1 MKLILK
7 APRIFRGFLFSNAL
21 MNYIKIKQ
29 KHWQR
34 KRTNHGASWMEA
46 IKIGLFSPNLRTAL
60 NNKVIIPAVNFS
72 NYQLNKNRGQQ

>member
-1 MKLILK
+1 LKLILK
-7 APRIFRGFLFSNAL
+7 APGIFRGFLVSNAL

-34 KRTNHGASWMEA
+34 KRTNHVASWMEA
-46 IKIGLFSPNLRTAL
+46 IKIGLFSLNLKTAFDD
-60 NNKVIIPAVNFS
+60 KDIIPAVNFS